1 MSTTTEFAELHR
13 LIGDLRRCVTAVAS
27 KYGDSPATRRVVN
40 DAERILLDVDRLD
53 IDAEELQMRHGVT
66 RQEPGPEK
74 IGIPDTQYGTDFWQ
88 DVADEGLG
96 GYR

>member
-13 LIGDLRRCVTAVAS
+13 LIGDMRRCVTAVAS

-40 DAERILLDVDRLD
+40 DADRILLDIDRLE
-53 IDAEELQMRHGVT
+53 IDAEELGMRHGVPQQT
-66 RQEPGPEK
+66 PGTEK
-74 IGIPDTQYGTDFWQ
+74 IGIPDTQYGSEFWQ